1 MEEIVP
7 RSSEEEPSVTAV
19 SCGSSHSIALLSCG
33 IVTSWGRGED
43 GQLGHGQADEC
54 LTPKAISA
62 LTDAGV
68 ENVVCG
74 AEYTIAV
81 APSRGLI
88 YSWGWGDF
96 GRLGHGDCS
105 DLFVPRPIEFFSG
118 RPVSHVACGDTHTL
132 VVAGDGELFTFGRN
146 QNGQL
151 GLGHT
156 NDCLSPQ
163 RVVALQGEKILSV
176 ACGSEHSL
184 AATEKGTVVS
194 WGWGRY
200 GNLGDG
206 ESQDRY
212 LPTRVVGLEG
222 VRMVLAKCGWRHSAV
237 VSEDG
242 RVFTF
247 GWSKYGQLGHG
258 DHVDH
263 TRPSQVA
270 ALQHTRIVTV
280 AGGWRHTVAA
290 DSCGNLYAWGWNK
303 FGQLGLGDT
312 EDRLAP
318 VLVGGELA
326 GQQVALLAC
335 GWRHTVCVTT
345 TGRVYSWGRGV
356 NGQLG
361 HGLEQDLYEPTL
373 LSCLSRGQ
381 LRRDTM
387 LATASQDV
395 DAGLYVSPADR
406 YAVVPGGD
414 ESYGNGSAVVGAVP
428 SMSLLVHEGVSV
440 TAAAPAHQQQ
450 QQQQHPEESSVE
462 AELDGERRL
471 PKKARTSAE
480 VPLPQH

>member
-1 MEEIVP
+1 MEETLA
-7 RSSEEEPSVTAV
+7 RTSEEDPCVVGV
-19 SCGSSHSIALLSCG
+19 SCGSSHSVALLSCD
-33 IVTSWGRGED
+33 VVASWGRGED

-54 LTPKAISA
+54 LAPKAINA
-62 LTDAGV
+62 LTDAGI
-68 ENVVCG
+68 ESVVCG

-81 APSRGLI
+81 APSRGQV

-96 GRLGHGDCS
+96 GRLGHGDCN
-105 DLFVPRPIEFFSG
+105 DVFVPRPIEFFSG
-118 RPVSHVACGDTHTL
+118 RPVSRVACGDTHTL
-132 VVAGDGELFTFGRN
+132 VVAADTGELFTFGRN

-163 RVVALQGEKILSV
+163 RVVALQGERVRSV

-184 AATEKGTVVS
+184 AATESGAVFA

-222 VRMVLAKCGWRHSAV
+222 VRVVSAECGWRHSAV

-258 DHVDH
+258 DHLDR
-263 TRPSQVA
+263 TRPCQVA
-270 ALQHTRIVTV
+270 ALRHCRITTV
-280 AGGWRHTVAA
+280 AGGWRHTMAA
-290 DSCGNLYAWGWNK
+290 DSAGNLYAWGWNK
-303 FGQLGLGDT
+303 FGQLGLGDMD
-312 EDRLAP
+312 DRSVPTRVAT
-318 VLVGGELA
+318 GALA

-335 GWRHTVCVTT
+335 GWRHTLCVTA

-361 HGLEQDLYEPTL
+361 HGEEQDLTEPTL
-373 LSCLSRGQ
+373 LSSLSRGQ
-381 LRRDTM
+381 LRRDAI
-387 LATASQDV
+387 LATADG
-395 DAGLYVSPADR
+395 DTDTGLYVAPADR
-406 YAVVPGGD
+406 YAVVPGAD
-414 ESYGNGSAVVGAVP
+414 EPYGNGSAAVGAVP
-428 SMSLLVHEGVSV
+428 SMSLLDVQEE
-440 TAAAPAHQQQ
+440 QQQ
-450 QQQQHPEESSVE
+450 QQEQHALVE
-462 AELDGERRL
+462 AGAGAGGGEEGRS
-471 PKKARTSAE
+471 PKKARISTE
-480 VPLPQH
+480 LH